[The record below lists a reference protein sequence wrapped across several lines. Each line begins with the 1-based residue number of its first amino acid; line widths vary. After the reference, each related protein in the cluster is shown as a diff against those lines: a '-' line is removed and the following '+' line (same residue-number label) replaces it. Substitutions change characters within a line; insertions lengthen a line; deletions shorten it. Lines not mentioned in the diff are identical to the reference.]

1 MKNKSGFTLVELLA
15 VIFLLS
21 IISIL
26 SVVSISRIKK
36 SQDVQ
41 NKENAISAILSG
53 AKKYVADNRNLLNNL
68 RSTDVDGISIN
79 LSDLEG
85 KYVEFDS
92 SANITATEVKVKM
105 CGDKSPKLEYSITIG
120 STIYDDCG
128 CDQQDSTS
136 ASNKICSKQKPE

>member
-1 MKNKSGFTLVELLA
+1 MKKKGFTLVELLA

-36 SQDVQ
+36 TQDIQ
-41 NKENAISAILSG
+41 NRENAISAILSG
-53 AKKYVADNRNLLNNL
+53 AKKYVADNRQLLNDLSSSNVV
-68 RSTDVDGISIN
+68 TIQ

-92 SANITATEVKVKM
+92 SENIPDDTFVQVKM
-105 CGDKSPKLEYSITIG
+105 CDDNSLKLKYIIDFNDGSDKYN
-120 STIYDDCG
+120 DCG
-128 CDQQDSTS
+128 CEEQISNTS
-136 ASNKICSKQKPE
+136 PADKICEGE

>member
-1 MKNKSGFTLVELLA
+1 MMKNKKGFTLVELLA

-36 SQDVQ
+36 TQDIQ
-41 NKENAISAILSG
+41 NRENAISAILSG
-53 AKKYVADNRNLLNNL
+53 AKKYVADNRQLLNDLSSSNEV
-68 RSTDVDGISIN
+68 TIQ

-92 SANITATEVKVKM
+92 SENIPDDTFVQVKM
-105 CGDKSPKLEYSITIG
+105 CDDNSLKLKFIVEAFILNCIDEFFIIHYVGRYINR
-120 STIYDDCG
+120 C
-128 CDQQDSTS
+128 TS
-136 ASNKICSKQKPE
+136 CK

>member
-1 MKNKSGFTLVELLA
+1 MMKNKSGFTLVELLA

-36 SQDVQ
+36 SQDAQ
-41 NKENAISAILSG
+41 NEENAISAILSG
-53 AKKYVADNRNLLNNL
+53 AKRYVADNRHLLNGLSSSN
-68 RSTDVDGISIN
+68 DVRIN

-128 CDQQDSTS
+128 CDEQDS
-136 ASNKICSKQKPE
+136 ASDSKKICSKQIPE

>member
-1 MKNKSGFTLVELLA
+1 MMKNKSGFTLVELLA

-36 SQDVQ
+36 TQDAQ

-53 AKKYVADNRNLLNNL
+53 AKKYVADNRHLLNGLSSSN
-68 RSTDVDGISIN
+68 DVRIN

-105 CGDKSPKLEYSITIG
+105 CGYKSPKLIYSIEEDGT
-120 STIYDDCG
+120 TYNDCG
-128 CDQQDSTS
+128 CEEQISSTS
-136 ASNKICSKQKPE
+136 PANKICTGE